1 MKEENWFTIAQGHW
15 HDFWWDFLG
24 YRLRN
29 LKLSIKNMIRWFPII
44 WKDRDWD
51 DSFIFAIL
59 KQKLTFQADYI
70 AKKNRHVQ
78 AARDAERMRLCVK
91 LIDIVVDEHY
101 SDVVYDQIEEKYG
114 KSEWVFT
121 PIPGSTNSRLEI
133 KHPNIEN
140 GTYTEEQYSKEY
152 KELMGEARDKEA
164 KAKALL
170 FKILDR
176 HILGWWD

>member
-1 MKEENWFTIAQGHW
+1 MNNWLTVTRAKW
-15 HDFWWDFLG
+15 DDFWWDFLG

-29 LKLSIKNMIRWFPII
+29 LKLSIKNVIRWFPII

-59 KQKLTFQADYI
+59 KQKLIFQADYI

-78 AARDAERMRLCVK
+78 ATRDAERMRLCVK
-91 LIDIVVDEHY
+91 LIDRVVDEYYTEAAHDY
-101 SDVVYDQIEEKYG
+101 LTDKYG
-114 KSEWVFT
+114 ETEWVFT
-121 PIPGSTNSRLEI
+121 PVPNSTNSRLTF
-133 KHPNIEN
+133 KYPNVEN
-140 GTYTEEQYSKEY
+140 GTYTEAQYDKEHR
-152 KELMGEARDKEA
+152 EVIDEARDKES

-176 HILGWWD
+176 HILSWWN